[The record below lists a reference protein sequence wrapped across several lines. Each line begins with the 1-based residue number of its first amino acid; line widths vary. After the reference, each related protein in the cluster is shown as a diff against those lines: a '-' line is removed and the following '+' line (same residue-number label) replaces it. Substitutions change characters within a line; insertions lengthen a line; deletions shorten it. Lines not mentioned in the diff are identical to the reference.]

1 MAVRIKQW
9 IIPYTWWDGIEITNN
24 HVINVLL
31 RELNNLIHVNGDR
44 ELYVDL
50 QLDDWITPDDDF
62 PVGVTTWR
70 ILQEDWWEQT
80 GTILNWKTTSWDQMS
95 LIYANDGKLY
105 YSVNLWPRI
114 EIWSGGGSAIWVAT
128 ALALGTIKLG
138 SDTKQ
143 TEPAQTPSSTTGRT
157 YAVQLND
164 DNQAMVNV
172 PRTDTTYTAWQNVSI
187 VNGEI
192 NVTLP
197 QVLVYKWTVNDISD
211 LPSSWQS
218 VWDTYFVEWEDWMYS
233 WDWNQWNYVW
243 WTGID
248 ISNLFNKVT
257 DTTDDITQWTTHLFC
272 TQQEKNYWNWKQDAI
287 SAGTGIDITNNVV
300 SNTKPFDP
308 ENAWALWQY
317 LEKTSTGYKWTTIKQ
332 FNPANEWSTGQVL
345 KKTADGYEWQNE
357 SWWGWGGWGWGWWG
371 WITYIGGE
379 WINVNNSTHV
389 ITNTK
394 PFEPWEWTV
403 GQVLTKTADGY
414 EWSSDGA
421 WSNVRLFTLENDED
435 IATAQEALDWYNQWN
450 LPILRIETT
459 ITTTSVSWTVST
471 QWLYDY
477 YPEPYLSYNNKL
489 VFVMIENA
497 NVSTIVNSEHWDF
510 TSRRIPNLVL
520 DHTDGEVTNIWL
532 GFQTESRLDYLSP
545 NTPYTNPYEPQYP
558 WSPATKKYVD
568 DKNWIWTQTEFNQLW
583 TYENWVIYNILPN

>member
-114 EIWSGGGSAIWVAT
+114 EIGSGGGSAIWVAT

-157 YAVQLND
+157 YAVQLNN

-172 PRTDTTYTAWQNVSI
+172 PRTDTTYTAGQNVSI

-197 QVLVYKWTVNDISD
+197 QVLVYKWNVNDISD

-218 VWDTYFVEWEDWMYS
+218 VWDTYFVEWEDAMYS

-357 SWWGWGGWGWGWWG
+357 SWWGWGWGWWG
-371 WITYIGGE
+371 GW
-379 WINVNNSTHV
+379 NFNPQ
-389 ITNTK
+389 NT
-394 PFEPWEWTV
+394 WTV
-403 GQVLTKTADGY
+403 WQVLTKTGTWY
-414 EWSSDGA
+414 A
-421 WSNVRLFTLENDED
+421 WMSGSLEQEVKVWELPLNAVATIPEETLSEIMLRCLGEHHS
-435 IATAQEALDWYNQWN
+435 A
-450 LPILRIETT
+450 ILKPST
-459 ITTTSVSWTVST
+459 ITSSIGIHVYW
-471 QWLYDY
+471 YRY
-477 YPEPYLSYNNKL
+477 
-489 VFVMIENA
+489 
-497 NVSTIVNSEHWDF
+497 
-510 TSRRIPNLVL
+510 
-520 DHTDGEVTNIWL
+520 TDGQNVAHYHFPWIYDT
-532 GFQTESRLDYLSP
+532 TEKTTTANGQFTTEYNPDFVIHYDWETFTCSLVYEKRVWNYLTVEDSGYT
-545 NTPYTNPYEPQYP
+545 TPYMPTADYQ
-558 WSPATKKYVD
+558 PATKAYVD
-568 DKNWIWTQTEFNQLW
+568 AAVLWGWWWVLWITNNTTGTTYTITQEWAGTQAQYDALVNNNQII
-583 TYENWVIYNILPN
+583 NWVIYNIIPSS

>member
-114 EIWSGGGSAIWVAT
+114 EIGSGGGSAVWVAT

-157 YAVQLND
+157 YAVQLNN

-172 PRTDTTYTAWQNVSI
+172 PRTDTTYTAGQNVSI

-197 QVLVYKWTVNDISD
+197 QVLVYKWTVNDLSD

-233 WDWNQWNYVW
+233 WNGTSWEYVW

-272 TQQEKNYWNWKQDAI
+272 TQQEKTYWNWKQDAI
-287 SAGTGIDITNNVV
+287 SAGTWIDITNNVV

-317 LEKTSTGYKWTTIKQ
+317 LEKTSTGYKWNTIKQ

-345 KKTADGYEWQNE
+345 KKTATGYEWQNE
-357 SWWGWGGWGWGWWG
+357 SWWGWGGWWGTSYTAWDG
-371 WITYIGGE
+371 IAIT
-379 WINVNNSTHV
+379 WHV
-389 ITNTK
+389 ISNTK
-394 PFEPWEWTV
+394 PFEPWNWTV

-414 EWSSDGA
+414 EWMSSS
-421 WSNVRLFTLENDED
+421 SNVKCFEIDLTTVTDAEIREITGWINTGTDYWAIVKAQQDVFTYSHSVVLNW
-435 IATAQEALDWYNQWN
+435 EADYYFYS
-450 LPILRIETT
+450 PKYT
-459 ITTTSVSWTVST
+459 IDATTTANWDYTTLYNSMLHINYNYAQDEYTIEKDTFNNYANFILANDSRST
-471 QWLYDY
+471 YTTPFMATQDY
-477 YPEPYLSYNNKL
+477 
-489 VFVMIENA
+489 
-497 NVSTIVNSEHWDF
+497 
-510 TSRRIPNLVL
+510 
-520 DHTDGEVTNIWL
+520 
-532 GFQTESRLDYLSP
+532 Q
-545 NTPYTNPYEPQYP
+545 
-558 WSPATKKYVD
+558 PATKAYVD
-568 DKNWIWTQTEFNQLW
+568 SRNWTWTLSQYNALTEIDPD
-583 TYENWVIYNILPN
+583 VVYNITSLS